1 MATTHTL
8 ELAVDS
14 RGVKAGLSD
23 ADRALDQTTKKADR
37 ATKSVGNL
45 GTKSK
50 AAGKNMSAAFA
61 ATGGGLSVTH
71 GLAGMAS
78 GFRSADSSMIAF
90 AASQA
95 LLDMGRMSEDMKGVA
110 GATGSTATAFGRLKA
125 VMKAHPIMFIAGL
138 LATAAGAMAIFA
150 SDTDDAKE
158 SVAALGEA
166 IKDLEARSF
175 TQFALSGGKLSGAA
189 PRLTALGKG
198 YQDIERRDYQTQY
211 NVAEVHRMSG
221 VPQSELLRQGRAMGA
236 DISATGDMSR
246 DVAQALLKAVYG
258 DLQSIL
264 AIERHGG
271 ATFGTTATGMP
282 KVRSDALYGPPA
294 PGIAGPSA
302 TASVASAAQSIS
314 QQITAWYGDPLGP
327 PAPPAPMSPQTTAW
341 YGDPLG
347 PPAPQTAAQSQALS
361 PQQLAGMP
369 GTQNWNMAAFDQ
381 QAFGSMGQGVL
392 IDEERRAELMAAQ
405 QQSMAEANQH
415 MQELIMAGEQ
425 FGQTIG
431 DAFMQVATGTMTA
444 RDAMAE
450 LVRQFAQMASS
461 SIFRQIGG
469 AAASFAGSFAPTQTQ
484 AGANDVTPTT
494 ASPWG

>member
-78 GFRSADSSMIAF
+78 GFRSADSSMVAF

-95 LLDMGRMSEDMKGVA
+95 LLDMGRMAEDMKGVA

-158 SVAALGEA
+158 SVDALGEA

-175 TQFALSGGKLSGAA
+175 TQIALSGGQLSGAA
-189 PRLTALGKG
+189 PRLTAVGKG
-198 YQDIERRDYQTQY
+198 YQDIQRSTQEQFS
-211 NVAEVHRMSG
+211 VSQLHRMSG
-221 VPQSELLRQGRAMGA
+221 VPQSELLRQGREMGA
-236 DISATGDMSR
+236 PISAKGDMSR
-246 DVAQALLKAVYG
+246 DVAQALLKAVYS

-264 AIERHGG
+264 AIERQGG

-327 PAPPAPMSPQTTAW
+327 PAPLS
-341 YGDPLG
+341 
-347 PPAPQTAAQSQALS
+347 PQTAAQSQALS

-381 QAFGSMGQGVL
+381 QSFGSMGGQGVL

-469 AAASFAGSFAPTQTQ
+469 AAASFAGSFAPTQAQ
-484 AGANDVTPTT
+484 AGQNQVPGG
-494 ASPWG
+494 SLNSGG

>member
-158 SVAALGEA
+158 SVDALGEA

-189 PRLTALGKG
+189 PRLTAVGKG

-221 VPQSELLRQGRAMGA
+221 VPQSELLRQGLAMGA

-264 AIERHGG
+264 AIERQGG

-314 QQITAWYGDPLGP
+314 QQITAWYGAPLGP
-327 PAPPAPMSPQTTAW
+327 PAPMS
-341 YGDPLG
+341 
-347 PPAPQTAAQSQALS
+347 PQTAAQSQALS

-381 QAFGSMGQGVL
+381 QAFGSIGQGVL

-405 QQSMAEANQH
+405 QQSMAESNQH

-431 DAFMQVATGTMTA
+431 DAFFRIAEGTMTA
-444 RDAMAE
+444 RQAMAE
-450 LVRQFAQMASS
+450 LVRQFAQVASS
-461 SIFRQIGG
+461 SIFKQIGG
-469 AAASFAGSFAPTQTQ
+469 AAAASFGATQTQ
-484 AGANDVTPTT
+484 TT
-494 ASPWG
+494 ANIDPGPIPLNS

>member
-78 GFRSADSSMIAF
+78 GFRSADSSMVAF

-95 LLDMGRMSEDMKGVA
+95 LLDMGRMAEDMRGVA
-110 GATGSTATAFGRLKA
+110 GATGTATTMFGRLGA

-158 SVAALGEA
+158 SVDALGEA

-175 TQFALSGGKLSGAA
+175 TQIALSGGQLSGAA
-189 PRLTALGKG
+189 PRLTAVGKG
-198 YQDIERRDYQTQY
+198 YQDIQRSNQERFSVSQL
-211 NVAEVHRMSG
+211 HRMSG
-221 VPQSELLRQGRAMGA
+221 VPQSELLRQGREMDAP
-236 DISATGDMSR
+236 ISAQGDMMSR
-246 DVAQALLKAVYG
+246 DVAQALLKAVYS

-264 AIERHGG
+264 AIERQGG
-271 ATFGTTATGMP
+271 ATFGITATGMP

-327 PAPPAPMSPQTTAW
+327 PAPLS
-341 YGDPLG
+341 
-347 PPAPQTAAQSQALS
+347 PQTAAQSQALS

-469 AAASFAGSFAPTQTQ
+469 SIAGSFAPTQAQ
-484 AGANDVTPTT
+484 AGQNQVPGG
-494 ASPWG
+494 SLNSGG

>member
-23 ADRALDQTTKKADR
+23 ADRALDETTKKADR
-37 ATKSVGNL
+37 ATKSVDNL

-78 GFRSADSSMIAF
+78 GFRSADMSMVAF

-95 LLDMGRMSEDMKGVA
+95 LLDMGRMAEDMKGVA

-158 SVAALGEA
+158 SVDALGEA
-166 IKDLEARSF
+166 IKDLEARSS
-175 TQFALSGGKLSGAA
+175 TQIALSGGKLSGAA
-189 PRLTALGKG
+189 PRLTAVGKG

-221 VPQSELLRQGRAMGA
+221 VPQSELLRQGREMGA
-236 DISATGDMSR
+236 PISAKGDMSR
-246 DVAQALLKAVYG
+246 DVAQALLKAVYS

-264 AIERHGG
+264 AIERQGG
-271 ATFGTTATGMP
+271 ATFGITATGMP

-294 PGIAGPSA
+294 PGVPPGVPAAPSGGALGAGGFAWGAGPYNSHHA
-302 TASVASAAQSIS
+302 GAFNPAAAGGGGGGGSG
-314 QQITAWYGDPLGP
+314 AG
-327 PAPPAPMSPQTTAW
+327 
-341 YGDPLG
+341 
-347 PPAPQTAAQSQALS
+347 LS

-369 GTQNWNMAAFDQ
+369 GTPNWNQSAFDQ
-381 QAFGSMGQGVL
+381 QAFGSIGQGVL
-392 IDEERRAELMAAQ
+392 IDEQRRAELMAAQ

-415 MQELIMAGEQ
+415 MQELIMQGEQ

-431 DAFMQVATGTMTA
+431 DAFFRIAEGTMTA
-444 RDAMAE
+444 RQAMAE

-469 AAASFAGSFAPTQTQ
+469 AVGGSFGATQTQ
-484 AGANDVTPTT
+484 AGQNLQVPGG
-494 ASPWG
+494 SQNSGG

>member
-71 GLAGMAS
+71 GLAGISS
-78 GFRSADSSMIAF
+78 GFRSADGSMVAF

-95 LLDMGRMSEDMKGVA
+95 LLDMGRMAEDMRGVA

-158 SVAALGEA
+158 SVDALGEA

-175 TQFALSGGKLSGAA
+175 TQIALSGGQLSGAA
-189 PRLTALGKG
+189 PRLTAVGKG
-198 YQDIERRDYQTQY
+198 YQDIQRSNQERFSVSQL
-211 NVAEVHRMSG
+211 HRMSG
-221 VPQSELLRQGRAMGA
+221 VPQSELLRQGREMDAP
-236 DISATGDMSR
+236 ISAQGDMMSR
-246 DVAQALLKAVYG
+246 DVAQALLKAVYS

-264 AIERHGG
+264 AIERQGG
-271 ATFGTTATGMP
+271 ATFGITATGMP

-314 QQITAWYGDPLGP
+314 QQITAWYGAPLGP
-327 PAPPAPMSPQTTAW
+327 PAPMS
-341 YGDPLG
+341 
-347 PPAPQTAAQSQALS
+347 PQTAAQSQALS

-381 QAFGSMGQGVL
+381 QAFGSIGQGVL
-392 IDEERRAELMAAQ
+392 IDEQRRAELVAAQ

-431 DAFMQVATGTMTA
+431 DAFFRIAEGTMTA
-444 RDAMAE
+444 RQAMAE
-450 LVRQFAQMASS
+450 LVRQFAQVASS

-469 AAASFAGSFAPTQTQ
+469 AVAGSFGATQTQ
-484 AGANDVTPTT
+484 TT
-494 ASPWG
+494 ANIDPGPIPLNS

>member
-1 MATTHTL
+1 MATATTI
-8 ELAVDS
+8 EIAADS
-14 RGVKAGLSD
+14 RGVKTGLVD
-23 ADRALDQTTKKADR
+23 ANRALDETTKKADR
-37 ATKSVGNL
+37 ATKSVDKL

-78 GFRSADSSMIAF
+78 GFRSADSSMVAF

-95 LLDMGRMSEDMKGVA
+95 LLDMGRMAEDMKGVA
-110 GATGSTATAFGRLKA
+110 GATGTTATAFGRLKA

-150 SDTDDAKE
+150 NDTDDAKE
-158 SVAALGEA
+158 SVDALGEA

-175 TQFALSGGKLSGAA
+175 TQIALSGGKLSGAA

-221 VPQSELLRQGRAMGA
+221 VPQSELWRQGREMGA
-236 DISATGDMSR
+236 PISAKGVMSR
-246 DVAQALLKAVYG
+246 DVAQALLKSVYS

-264 AIERHGG
+264 AIERQGG
-271 ATFGTTATGMP
+271 ATFGITATGMP

-294 PGIAGPSA
+294 PGIEGPSA

-314 QQITAWYGDPLGP
+314 QQI
-327 PAPPAPMSPQTTAW
+327 TAW

-369 GTQNWNMAAFDQ
+369 GTPNWNMAAFDQ
-381 QAFGSMGQGVL
+381 QAFGSMGGQGVF
-392 IDEERRAELMAAQ
+392 IDEQHRAELMAAQ

-415 MQELIMAGEQ
+415 MQELIMQGEQ

-431 DAFMQVATGTMTA
+431 DAFMRVAEGTMTA
-444 RDAMAE
+444 RQAMAE

-469 AAASFAGSFAPTQTQ
+469 AVAGSFAPTQTQ
-484 AGANDVTPTT
+484 GNQNLQVPGG
-494 ASPWG
+494 SQNSGG

>member
-23 ADRALDQTTKKADR
+23 ADRALDETTKKADR
-37 ATKSVGNL
+37 ATKSVDNL

-78 GFRSADSSMIAF
+78 GFRSADMSMVAF

-95 LLDMGRMSEDMKGVA
+95 LLDMGRMAEDMRGVA
-110 GATGSTATAFGRLKA
+110 GATGTATTMFGRLGA

-158 SVAALGEA
+158 SVDALGEA
-166 IKDLEARSF
+166 IKDLEARSS
-175 TQFALSGGKLSGAA
+175 TQIALSGGKLSGAA
-189 PRLTALGKG
+189 PRLTAVGKG

-221 VPQSELLRQGRAMGA
+221 VPQSELLRQGREMGA
-236 DISATGDMSR
+236 PISAKGDMSR
-246 DVAQALLKAVYG
+246 DVAQALLKAVYS

-264 AIERHGG
+264 AIERQGG
-271 ATFGTTATGMP
+271 ATFGITATGMP

-294 PGIAGPSA
+294 PGVPAGGPAGLSPMEFPLPSA
-302 TASVASAAQSIS
+302 PAI
-314 QQITAWYGDPLGP
+314 QQFGGNWNQQATGAFYANGVQYPSNYGTGSMLMRQAGDP
-327 PAPPAPMSPQTTAW
+327 
-341 YGDPLG
+341 
-347 PPAPQTAAQSQALS
+347 
-361 PQQLAGMP
+361 
-369 GTQNWNMAAFDQ
+369 GT
-381 QAFGSMGQGVL
+381 FGYSGGGGGGL

-469 AAASFAGSFAPTQTQ
+469 SIAGSFAPTQAQ
-484 AGANDVTPTT
+484 AGQNQVPGG
-494 ASPWG
+494 SLNSGG